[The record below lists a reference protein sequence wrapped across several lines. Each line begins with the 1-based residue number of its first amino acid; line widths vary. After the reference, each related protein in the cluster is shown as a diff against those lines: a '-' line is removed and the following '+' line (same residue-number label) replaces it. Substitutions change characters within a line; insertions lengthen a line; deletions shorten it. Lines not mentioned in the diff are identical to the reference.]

1 MSPSFLPDGAPV
13 GEFPKCWGRDAPLPV
28 FGLTRAHFY
37 SIHDLLS
44 NFSQAAL
51 LENPSLGLV
60 NSARLLPHESTSTG
74 DRLGKSKSL
83 PNLRLENFPDEFR
96 REPITEDGNP
106 KTDNDG
112 TKYDPSLYDKWG
124 IAHEGDNDK
133 AKVHEPLQGESSSK
147 SRLSHS
153 SQSYHPINLL
163 PPHENPYQ
171 SPSYKSYYQSIIAP
185 ENNQGAQNF
194 PSFTYPLGSEE
205 FTSTSPYMEIFP
217 PAITASNIPNNRFPL
232 PQFAQP
238 APNYVSPGTFHAAYP
253 NGYSYQGYGLQST
266 NFYVNMPL
274 QRKEIQG
281 HYSGYNPRYNM
292 DAPLKQPASQYHQIH
307 SYPYKATN
315 SQPPEYQGTSSSAT
329 TPYQSVAEK
338 SRSRFTSA
346 HDDFIDTEFKDGVN
360 RKDSPQI
367 NNKNKNEDTDASSS
381 SSQNP
386 SKVSSDSKTDHRY
399 LNDLNDIPFK
409 NEEKPTLTEE
419 ELKNHIKNSKEFVA
433 TNDPVSEED
442 LNENSKRIPIA
453 KNSNYALDNRK
464 GSEIVEFHKVDI
476 GKLNSAV
483 KPYNG
488 NGESKTE
495 EIKYRSSSSKD
506 SELERPY
513 RRIESGKSDNY
524 EKPEAISS
532 SLKNNHVLDKT
543 DELIIND
550 DNLKK
555 HIDDSQRYEAS
566 KSVIDHNLE
575 KSLILKEILGIK
587 DRHVPNKDEDLL
599 KTGKTIINQS
609 EGKTQKDTLS
619 SSIYSQRDDFE
630 KVDSSQ
636 SKKSL
641 NENIQES
648 NKDLSHYQT
657 QQTKEE
663 SDTTELKKSEVLGK
677 LEQNI
682 KPLSDPSSFQNDKKY
697 EKELRDLE
705 IIHENDE
712 KIGNNL
718 SKHAKS
724 EKTRSDEKNFIHK
737 GRIIKSVEKSI
748 QKEVDTKALQ
758 GNLRVQKDY
767 KISKN
772 KLKPQKDIDEPIN
785 PLNAVKTENHNSRP
799 SENIGE
805 EKELFKMSNPS
816 ENEKRKEFV
825 DQESQK
831 RLLSSDSKEISTK
844 DLRDL
849 SQFSDDITEPSLNYQ
864 LNKNLKSFKKLSR
877 NNEQEILR
885 KKIKKQFFDSHVF
898 SSKAQETWNSWKL
911 KKMDPRMMFN
921 MGIIL
926 KFDQPSQIHTAIDH
940 QITHEIRLLSDVLT
954 RNKPEYEKA
963 ESWYISN
970 MAPFE
975 GQRRI
980 LALRNHIRH
989 YRTVE
994 RCMSLVQIYP
1004 KDRSSKENEILSL
1017 DEKFS
1022 IISGESGILLS
1033 DNFFAKGE
1041 GPDPMPKII
1050 KESFGNEEAA
1060 NRRVEFLKYA
1070 KYRNNPAKWWKSK
1083 KDFKLLDIKYGVDY
1097 LRALKVA
1104 DILQFGW
1111 YTLMDID
1118 CWGRMTAE
1126 DSFFGLMDLMK
1137 SYEKNLPWNES
1148 PERYWLMSYEKEKY
1162 LTKLV
1167 QISNMVSQRQDL
1179 IKQKL
1184 LENPVRRKDFE
1195 KIFKGSL
1202 NEIDKTRL
1210 GELIIWWDLGY
1221 KPQKFF
1227 EMKKVLENIGLGL
1240 MSKNIPQRTD
1250 SQKSWKT
1257 DG

>member
-13 GEFPKCWGRDAPLPV
+13 GEFPKCWGRDAPLP
-28 FGLTRAHFY
+28 
-37 SIHDLLS
+37 LS

-205 FTSTSPYMEIFP
+205 FTESPRRYFRQLLP
-217 PAITASNIPNNRFPL
+217 LAI
-232 PQFAQP
+232 
-238 APNYVSPGTFHAAYP
+238 YP
-253 NGYSYQGYGLQST
+253 T
-266 NFYVNMPL
+266 IYVNMPL

-338 SRSRFTSA
+338 SRK
-346 HDDFIDTEFKDGVN
+346 FKDGVN

-483 KPYNG
+483 KPYN
-488 NGESKTE
+488 
-495 EIKYRSSSSKD
+495 D

-799 SENIGE
+799 SENIGGKQAIEEKMDSSTKVKPKESLVNKKFITQSKSIIPVLHDTDKEGDSVTVKHDQILSRE